1 MKLERDFF
9 VALVTATVENNFPE
23 VQSLLTE
30 YALKNDGMNAEEII
44 SQFKDGNKRSILHF
58 AAQSQPK
65 ESGDDDTDIVLM
77 LISSGLVQNRTLGN
91 LLKLKDV
98 DGMTP
103 LMLAAQNFSSF
114 ISNVKLAKR
123 RIDAIIEVGSSKLAL
138 ARSDAGA
145 APLHYAAGSAAPP
158 VILDTLYECGKV
170 ALKTSTKSVGYPLHW
185 AANSPSETAAIVT
198 VTHLIKLLED
208 SDMMDLIDARNNRD
222 VTPLYLAAVSG
233 NDRVAEVLVKAGADR
248 TIVLPMG
255 GASIYHIAADSNL
268 VKTLTA
274 LLEADARDGSG
285 EGAKRQLAKA
295 ESGETPLDL
304 AAKQGHVECVRLLLS
319 DGGTDDRKAKEFI
332 EKRQENN
339 ESSVRTGT
347 STLDKPK
354 QKSDAIEKKKESEFQ
369 MKGKSIAS
377 AVASKIVDADDK
389 EKATTFKLE
398 GNSFFAKKEYL
409 RAIECYTAATASDPT
424 DATFYSNRS
433 ACYLNLDQYEKALID
448 GYVARELKPEWARAY
463 YRIAQA
469 LFKMGEYVE
478 AADAAYEGI
487 KDTDNDE
494 LQVLLKKCISRG
506 RKEHFAN
513 QAKAKK
519 EESAKSF
526 CDLKEDT

>member
-1 MKLERDFF
+1 
-9 VALVTATVENNFPE
+9 
-23 VQSLLTE
+23 
-30 YALKNDGMNAEEII
+30 
-44 SQFKDGNKRSILHF
+44 
-58 AAQSQPK
+58 
-65 ESGDDDTDIVLM
+65 
-77 LISSGLVQNRTLGN
+77 
-91 LLKLKDV
+91 
-98 DGMTP
+98 
-103 LMLAAQNFSSF
+103 
-114 ISNVKLAKR
+114 
-123 RIDAIIEVGSSKLAL
+123 
-138 ARSDAGA
+138 
-145 APLHYAAGSAAPP
+145 
-158 VILDTLYECGKV
+158 
-170 ALKTSTKSVGYPLHW
+170 
-185 AANSPSETAAIVT
+185 
-198 VTHLIKLLED
+198 
-208 SDMMDLIDARNNRD
+208 
-222 VTPLYLAAVSG
+222 
-233 NDRVAEVLVKAGADR
+233 
-248 TIVLPMG
+248 
-255 GASIYHIAADSNL
+255 
-268 VKTLTA
+268 
-274 LLEADARDGSG
+274 
-285 EGAKRQLAKA
+285 
-295 ESGETPLDL
+295 
-304 AAKQGHVECVRLLLS
+304 
-319 DGGTDDRKAKEFI
+319 
-332 EKRQENN
+332 
-339 ESSVRTGT
+339 
-347 STLDKPK
+347 
-354 QKSDAIEKKKESEFQ
+354 

-448 GYVARELKPEWARAY
+448 GYVARELKPERARAY